1 MYKDG
6 PRTERVNTTLDECGV
21 WLGPA
26 MTDYDRIIYLGMNLS
41 LFVLA
46 DLAPQIHLKHPHTCV
61 KIAIHYISKNIVHV
75 HTIEAVC
82 ASKFYQL
89 KSKTIANTKHAKH
102 PHTCVKY
109 ITGFMTYP
117 IFYYI
122 GG

>member
-1 MYKDG
+1 
-6 PRTERVNTTLDECGV
+6 
-21 WLGPA
+21 
-26 MTDYDRIIYLGMNLS
+26 MTDCERIIYLGMNLS

-61 KIAIHYISKNIVHV
+61 KIAIHDLFKNIVYTMEV
-75 HTIEAVC
+75 LC

-109 ITGFMTYP
+109 ITGFKTYP